1 MIGWLCRAVLIVGVC
16 FGSPAFAEEKLP
28 CTDKVTTYDIKMCL
42 KDAFEQA
49 DADLNR
55 AYKALRQAAEE
66 WDAVEEDEQMKG
78 AVKALIAAQRAWI
91 VYRDQNC
98 IVEGFRARGGSLESV
113 FVTHCEIRLTKVRTK
128 EMIERVTLH

>member
-1 MIGWLCRAVLIVGVC
+1 MIVWVRRAVVIVGVC

-28 CTDKVTTYDIKMCL
+28 CTDKDTTYDIKMCL

-49 DADLNR
+49 DAELNR
-55 AYKALRQAAEE
+55 AYKVLRQAAEQ
-66 WDAVEEDEQMKG
+66 WDARQETEEGKG

-113 FVTHCEIRLTKVRTK
+113 FVTHCEIKLTKVRTK